1 MTLGRKALGRP
12 FFLTKDFKKKFETEA
27 DTSYHGHCKFLLTV
41 ILLIK
46 SEQDLDKGREVMVQK
61 GLH

>member
-27 DTSYHGHCKFLLTV
+27 DTSYHGHCKSLLTV

-46 SEQDLDKGREVMVQK
+46 T
-61 GLH
+61 